1 MATQNVSRDAL
12 SSIMDDD
19 ALHADHS
26 ATSSYEIRLHLES
39 QVAAAAA
46 PIAGETAAVT
56 GNAARESGGSAE
68 RGLTVVDVDLGDRS
82 YPIYIGVGI
91 LDRGDLLCRHVKG
104 RRVLVVT
111 NETIAPLYLERTIA
125 ALTHGNPQ
133 LEVRS
138 VVLPDGEQFKDL
150 ETLNLIFDRAL
161 ETRMD
166 RRCTFVALGGGVIG
180 DMTGFAAA
188 SYLRGVNF
196 IQIPTTVMAQVDS
209 SVGGK
214 TGVNHRLGKNMIG
227 AFYQPQCVL
236 IDTDT
241 LASLPDRE
249 LASGL
254 AEVIKY
260 GLIRDAEFFVWQEQ
274 NMDRLLARD
283 PAALAFAIK
292 RSCENKAAVVAADE
306 KEGGLRATL
315 NLGHTFGHAIENGLG
330 YGEWLHGEAVAA
342 GTVMAAHMSHRM
354 GWIDA
359 ALRDRITA
367 IIKKARLPTRPP
379 SAVTKEQFR
388 SLMAVD
394 KKVAD
399 GQLRLILLKGSLG
412 DCVFTGDFD
421 KAALEATLDEFSP
434 EAELVVALAGAVA
447 KSQANILAS
456 VSSSIGDA
464 VTRVQKLIQP
474 SPPGLPPGPA
484 DDSAV
489 RLASDPL
496 TFLDDVA
503 QDYPGGIATVRL
515 VGEPVLVISNPE
527 LAREVLVTQSDVFI
541 KAGTAFFPGSSLTGN
556 GLLVS
561 DGEVWKRQRRLS
573 NAAFRKAAIQS
584 YATAMAELAD
594 DMVGGTW
601 TGSITTTRPRG
612 VEGRR
617 EGGGRGG
624 GDSVVRDVYADF
636 NELTMRIVVAALF
649 GGGGLGGA
657 AVEQVGPAI
666 STAFE
671 FFAKRATSM
680 LIIPEWFPTPDNL
693 QYTAAVQ
700 RLDGVVYRLIEERRK
715 EMAGWAGG
723 GRNAQ
728 GGSEEGK
735 DLLTRLLLARDED
748 GSGMDDQ
755 SLRDELMTL
764 LVAGQET
771 SAILLAWVCVQL
783 ALHPEEQRRAEE
795 EVRQVLGGRI
805 PTHADVPKLKYL
817 ESVIQET
824 LRLMPPAYIVG
835 RCACRET
842 HLGQWRVPQGTTVL
856 VSPYLLHRDP
866 QHWPRAL
873 AFDPSR
879 WLPGGDALPPADNP
893 SYWPFGGGPRNCIGM
908 GFALLEASIVLARI
922 LQSFSLSLPTGSPPP
937 VPRAMITLRPA
948 GEVNLLLTPLA
959 SHASEEKVPVFGC
972 AGTGGQAAAEPAGT
986 AAAPASQQQQQQQQ
1000 LLQQQQQ
1007 QQQHQHQRR
1016 QQQQKA

>member
-1 MATQNVSRDAL
+1 
-12 SSIMDDD
+12 
-19 ALHADHS
+19 
-26 ATSSYEIRLHLES
+26 
-39 QVAAAAA
+39 
-46 PIAGETAAVT
+46 
-56 GNAARESGGSAE
+56 
-68 RGLTVVDVDLGDRS
+68 
-82 YPIYIGVGI
+82 
-91 LDRGDLLCRHVKG
+91 
-104 RRVLVVT
+104 
-111 NETIAPLYLERTIA
+111 
-125 ALTHGNPQ
+125 
-133 LEVRS
+133 
-138 VVLPDGEQFKDL
+138 
-150 ETLNLIFDRAL
+150 
-161 ETRMD
+161 MD
-166 RRCTFVALGGGVIG
+166 RRCTFVALGGGVVG

-196 IQIPTTVMAQVDS
+196 IQIPTTVMSQVDS

-241 LASLPDRE
+241 LASLPNRE

-260 GLIRDAEFFVWQEQ
+260 GLIRDAEFFEWQEE

-354 GWIDA
+354 GWIDL

-412 DCVFTGDFD
+412 DCVFTV
-421 KAALEATLDEFSP
+421 P
-434 EAELVVALAGAVA
+434 EAELIAALAGAVA
-447 KSQANILAS
+447 QSQVSFQTVSSSIAEPIAALAGAVAQSQAKLLAS
-456 VSSSIGDA
+456 VSSSFGDA

-474 SPPGLPPGPA
+474 SPPGLPPGPS

-496 TFLDDVA
+496 AFLDDVA
-503 QDYPGGIATVRL
+503 RDYPGGIATVRL

-594 DMVGGTW
+594 DMAMAELADDMVGGGTWGGSPAMAELADDMVGGTW
-601 TGSITTTRPRG
+601 TDSL
-612 VEGRR
+612 VGR
-617 EGGGRGG
+617 GGRGG
-624 GDSVVRDVYADF
+624 RDGVVQGGVVRDVYGDF
-636 NELTMRIVVAALF
+636 NELTMKIVVAALF

-666 STAFE
+666 STAFD

-715 EMAGWAGG
+715 EMAGWAAPRGT
-723 GRNAQ
+723 AQ
-728 GGSEEGK
+728 GGGDEGK

-783 ALHPEEQRRAEE
+783 AMHPEEQRRAAE
-795 EVRQVLGGRI
+795 EVWEVLGGQS

-817 ESVIQET
+817 EAVIQET

-835 RCACRET
+835 RCACRDT
-842 HLGQWRVPQGTTVL
+842 RLGEWRVPHGTTVL

-866 QHWPRAL
+866 QQWPRAL
-873 AFDPSR
+873 TFDPSR

-893 SYWPFGGGPRNCIGM
+893 AYWPFGGGPRNCIGM
-908 GFALLEASIVLARI
+908 GFALLEASLVLARI
-922 LQSFSLSLPTGSPPP
+922 LQSYSLSLPAGSPPP

-959 SHASEEKVPVFGC
+959 PHPPEEKVTGSRS
-972 AGTGGQAAAEPAGT
+972 AGTAGPAAAEPAGT
-986 AAAPASQQQQQQQQ
+986 AAAAAGTAASPAPAAAAAAVAAAAPTQALPAVAEDAATYGRARSKG
-1000 LLQQQQQ
+1000 LALEA
-1007 QQQHQHQRR
+1007 QHRR
-1016 QQQQKA
+1016 GDGTGTEGEAGMGEGRAEEGRGGSGVEPAGEEGRWGAQQKGQEGVRVVVCVDLF